1 VIALTSVV
9 AWKVCFNGEHKFI
22 DVKGIDWMNEPNI
35 SRWTLIRDMFVFQVK
50 LAMDAVRDLLL
61 SPVSIICG
69 LVDIFKG
76 NSLSNSYFH
85 RLMTLGQQSDGWLN
99 LFGKHSYDSSKG
111 DENLSDMDN
120 TPAKVDA
127 NVDQLFSQVE
137 SLLKEQHGKGGL
149 TASAKTTIDRYLN
162 KIVEKKDSELP
173 K

>member
-1 VIALTSVV
+1 
-9 AWKVCFNGEHKFI
+9 
-22 DVKGIDWMNEPNI
+22 
-35 SRWTLIRDMFVFQVK
+35 MFVFQVK

-69 LVDIFKG
+69 LVDILKG

-99 LFGKHSYDSSKG
+99 LFGKHSYDSNKAA
-111 DENLSDMDN
+111 ENSNDIGS
-120 TPAKVDA
+120 PKAKAEVS
-127 NVDQLFSQVE
+127 VDQLFSQVE

-162 KIVEKKDSELP
+162 KIVEKKDSERP